1 MIASSGVADGEA
13 ETDGDA
19 EAEGEADAVGVAVAV
34 VVVVVEGDASD
45 VGEALD
51 SELDAPD
58 GAALGTSL
66 EAESTSARAEKS
78 GVGIA
83 LDDASAFGE
92 FDALADSVGLS
103 LAVGVALIV
112 DEVLADALDE
122 ALTLADALG
131 VGARSLST
139 HRAGMP
145 SIRSVVSLAAG

>member
-13 ETDGDA
+13 ETDGEA
-19 EAEGEADAVGVAVAV
+19 EAEGEAVAVAV
-34 VVVVVEGDASD
+34 VVAEGDASD

-51 SELDAPD
+51 SELDAELDAPD

-66 EAESTSARAEKS
+66 EAESTSARAERS

-92 FDALADSVGLS
+92 SDALADSVRLS

-112 DEVLADALDE
+112 DGELADALDE

-131 VGARSLST
+131 VGAGSLST

-145 SIRSVVSLAAG
+145 STRSFVSLAAAG